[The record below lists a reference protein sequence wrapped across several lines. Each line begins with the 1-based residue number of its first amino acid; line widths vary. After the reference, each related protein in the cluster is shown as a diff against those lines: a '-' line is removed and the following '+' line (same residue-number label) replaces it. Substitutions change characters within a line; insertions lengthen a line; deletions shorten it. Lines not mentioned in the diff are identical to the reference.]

1 MDSSNEPILEY
12 KDFKLSFKTENGVL
26 TAVDRISFKVMPGQ
40 IMGLVGESGCGKSV
54 TSLSAMK
61 LLPKTAIYEGAINF
75 QGQNILEASSKSLE
89 KLRGNKIAM
98 IFQEPMTALNPA
110 FRIGDQLSEVF
121 ITHQDMT
128 KDQALSESVEML
140 RKVGIP
146 SPDKRVHEY
155 PHQLSGGMRQ
165 RVMIAMALACK
176 PDLLIADE
184 PTTALDVTIQAQI
197 LELIRDLQKELNM
210 AVLFITHD
218 LGVVAEVCDSVT
230 VMYAGRIAEQA
241 PVETLFEKPK
251 HPYTRGLMNSRVTLE
266 TVSTED
272 LSTIEGNVPTI
283 GHWPTGCRFENRCP
297 LKTDRCDES
306 LPDLESTGTNHL
318 VACFKAESEK

>member
-1 MDSSNEPILEY
+1 MTASNQPILEY
-12 KDFKLSFKTENGVL
+12 KDFKLSFRTENGTL
-26 TAVDRISFKVMPGQ
+26 TAVDRINFKVMPGQ

-61 LLPKTAIYEGAINF
+61 LLPKVAVYGGAINF
-75 QGQNILEASSKSLE
+75 QGKNILEASSKELE
-89 KLRGNKIAM
+89 SIRGNKIAM

-121 ITHQDMT
+121 ITHQGMT
-128 KDQALSESVEML
+128 KEQALSESVVML
-140 RKVGIP
+140 KKVGIP
-146 SPDKRVHEY
+146 SPDARVHEY

-197 LELIRDLQKELNM
+197 LELIKDLQKEFNM

-241 PVETLFEKPK
+241 PVETLFKEPK
-251 HPYTRGLMNSRVTLE
+251 HPYTLGLMNSRITLE
-266 TVSTED
+266 TVATEE
-272 LSTIEGNVPTI
+272 LSTIQGSVPSI
-283 GHWPTGCRFENRCP
+283 GHWPTGCRFENRCS
-297 LKTDRCDES
+297 LKSAECDES
-306 LPDLESTGTNHL
+306 LPELEDGGKDHL
-318 VACFKAESEK
+318 VACFKAK